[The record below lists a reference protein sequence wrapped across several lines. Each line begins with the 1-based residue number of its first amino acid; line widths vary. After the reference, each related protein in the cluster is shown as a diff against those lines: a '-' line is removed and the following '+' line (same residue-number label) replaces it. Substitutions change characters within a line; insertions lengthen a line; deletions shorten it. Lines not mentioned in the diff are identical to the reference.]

1 MDILMDIFGVQVKYE
16 SWNKQGVLPMYIAGS
31 YDFSVAILNGCR
43 CIVLSPTEELVTIPS
58 LKKQIK
64 RIQEIENVPV
74 IIKLPAISLYKRK
87 KMIENGISFITGK
100 QVFLPFMGTFLTQEK
115 EETVEVNKLM
125 FSAQQLAL
133 MYLYNNSKKL
143 YVSDAVKKL
152 PFTAMTVSRA
162 VKQLAATG
170 LFHTTK
176 DGVNKVV
183 ESDYSGRKLYEKIK
197 KYMTSPVRKIGY
209 LNREEITA
217 EMALAGDSVLAE
229 ETMLNP
235 DKVMTY
241 AVYIK
246 SFAKEKLADELMD
259 TEEQIRVELWEYDP
273 KRFSE
278 DNMADR
284 LSVALSFAENEDERV
299 DEAIEEL
306 LEGVWKQ

>member
-1 MDILMDIFGVQVKYE
+1 ME
-16 SWNKQGVLPMYIAGS
+16 
-31 YDFSVAILNGCR
+31 
-43 CIVLSPTEELVTIPS
+43 
-58 LKKQIK
+58 
-64 RIQEIENVPV
+64 
-74 IIKLPAISLYKRK
+74 
-87 KMIENGISFITGK
+87 
-100 QVFLPFMGTFLTQEK
+100 
-115 EETVEVNKLM
+115 
-125 FSAQQLAL
+125 
-133 MYLYNNSKKL
+133 
-143 YVSDAVKKL
+143 
-152 PFTAMTVSRA
+152 RA
-162 VKQLAATG
+162 
-170 LFHTTK
+170 
-176 DGVNKVV
+176 
-183 ESDYSGRKLYEKIK
+183 
-197 KYMTSPVRKIGY
+197 
-209 LNREEITA
+209 EITA

>member
-162 VKQLAATG
+162 VKQLVATG

-209 LNREEITA
+209 LNRAEITA

>member
-1 MDILMDIFGVQVKYE
+1 MDILMDIFGVPVKYE

-152 PFTAMTVSRA
+152 PFTAMTVCRA

-209 LNREEITA
+209 LNRAEITA

>member
-1 MDILMDIFGVQVKYE
+1 M
-16 SWNKQGVLPMYIAGS
+16 
-31 YDFSVAILNGCR
+31 
-43 CIVLSPTEELVTIPS
+43 
-58 LKKQIK
+58 
-64 RIQEIENVPV
+64 
-74 IIKLPAISLYKRK
+74 
-87 KMIENGISFITGK
+87 
-100 QVFLPFMGTFLTQEK
+100 
-115 EETVEVNKLM
+115 
-125 FSAQQLAL
+125 
-133 MYLYNNSKKL
+133 
-143 YVSDAVKKL
+143 KKL

-209 LNREEITA
+209 LNRAEITA

>member
-170 LFHTTK
+170 LFYTTK

-209 LNREEITA
+209 LNRAEITA

>member
-209 LNREEITA
+209 LNRAEITA
-217 EMALAGDSVLAE
+217 EMVLAGDSVLAE

>member
-1 MDILMDIFGVQVKYE
+1 MDILVDIFGVQVKYE

-162 VKQLAATG
+162 VKQLEATG

-209 LNREEITA
+209 LNKAEITA

>member
-1 MDILMDIFGVQVKYE
+1 M
-16 SWNKQGVLPMYIAGS
+16 
-31 YDFSVAILNGCR
+31 
-43 CIVLSPTEELVTIPS
+43 
-58 LKKQIK
+58 
-64 RIQEIENVPV
+64 
-74 IIKLPAISLYKRK
+74 
-87 KMIENGISFITGK
+87 
-100 QVFLPFMGTFLTQEK
+100 K
-115 EETVEVNKLM
+115 E
-125 FSAQQLAL
+125 
-133 MYLYNNSKKL
+133 
-143 YVSDAVKKL
+143 L

-209 LNREEITA
+209 LNRAEITA

>member
-1 MDILMDIFGVQVKYE
+1 MKYE

-87 KMIENGISFITGK
+87 KMIENGIPFITGK

-209 LNREEITA
+209 LNRAEITA

>member
-209 LNREEITA
+209 LNRAEITA